1 MLRLLHI
8 ENIAVIEQAEIAFD
22 RGFNVLTGETGAGKS
37 IVIDA
42 ISAILGERT
51 YRDVIRTGA
60 DRAFVS
66 AVFDGVPDLP
76 WFAENRVEYDP
87 SELLVQREVYADG
100 KNVCRVNGRPVT
112 VAILKKLGGQLVN
125 IHGQHDSQQL
135 FDETKHLSYLDLFAR
150 NEAERTAYAAC
161 YERVQALRRE
171 QERLTLDEGE
181 KLRRVEALQYQLE
194 EIGRAGLQPGED
206 EQLENRRKL
215 LQNAEKLSEALAAA
229 AMALSGGEDASGA
242 VDLVGEAD
250 HALARIARYDEG
262 LAALGDRLSNLQY
275 ELEDVAGELRD
286 HLDQMAY
293 SGEELE
299 QIESRLDVI
308 HRLKRKYGGSVEE
321 ILQYAERAQ
330 RELDEI
336 TFSEERLA
344 QLEKELAA
352 ATAEAKAAGLLL
364 RETRQ
369 TAARAME
376 TRLSQE
382 LAALDMPRAQ
392 FVCQLEETDL
402 TPDGLDSL
410 RFLMTANVG
419 EALKPLS
426 KVASGGELARIML
439 AIKNVLAEQDRV
451 GTLIFDEVDAGVSG
465 RAAQKVAEK
474 LRAVSKNKQV
484 LCVTHLPQIAA
495 AADVHLLIAKTER
508 EGRTYTQVTALD
520 RPGRTREIARIIGG
534 AEITETTLR
543 SAGEMLQSD
552 QAFS

>member
-161 YERVQALRRE
+161 YERVLSLRRE

-194 EIGRAGLQPGED
+194 EIGRAALQPGED

-321 ILQYAERAQ
+321 ILQYAEKAQ

-474 LRAVSKNKQV
+474 LRSVSKSKQV

-520 RPGRTREIARIIGG
+520 RAGRTREIARIIGG

-552 QAFS
+552 

>member
-66 AVFDGVPDLP
+66 AVFDGVPETP

-161 YERVQALRRE
+161 YERVLSLRRE

-194 EIGRAGLQPGED
+194 EIGRAALQPGED

-336 TFSEERLA
+336 TFSEERVA

-352 ATAEAKAAGLLL
+352 VTAEAKAAGLLL
-364 RETRQ
+364 RATRQ

-543 SAGEMLQSD
+543 SAGEMLQSER
-552 QAFS
+552 ASS

>member
-161 YERVQALRRE
+161 YERVLSLRRE
-171 QERLTLDEGE
+171 RERLTLDEGE

-352 ATAEAKAAGLLL
+352 ATAEAKTAGLLL
-364 RETRQ
+364 RATRQ

-552 QAFS
+552 RDFS

>member
-161 YERVQALRRE
+161 YERVLSLRRE

-194 EIGRAGLQPGED
+194 EIGRAALQPGED

-321 ILQYAERAQ
+321 ILQYAEKAQ

-552 QAFS
+552 QSFS